1 VLGAR
6 LARLLL
12 GENLMVQAD
21 GTGFSISEFTNEG
34 AAMKG
39 SSSRRELHEE
49 EAPPRLRRRLPLAV
63 FSAR

>member
-39 SSSRRELHEE
+39 
-49 EAPPRLRRRLPLAV
+49 
-63 FSAR
+63 

>member
-1 VLGAR
+1 MLGAR

-21 GTGFSISEFTNEG
+21 GTGSSISEFTNEG

-39 SSSRRELHEE
+39 
-49 EAPPRLRRRLPLAV
+49 
-63 FSAR
+63 